1 MRTFV
6 GLGVG
11 RLVGLFVGESVGRG
25 VGRGVGDLVCAAHS
39 APRNASVCLIVLMNA
54 WQPRGMAAVQSE
66 SLCLGNHRESLRALD
81 SAARADVPATWSAMA
96 SAGAWAT
103 RSGE

>member
-66 SLCLGNHRESLRALD
+66 SLCLRNHLRESPRPRLSSSR
-81 SAARADVPATWSAMA
+81 
-96 SAGAWAT
+96 
-103 RSGE
+103 